1 MKQKAFTLPELLI
14 ALTVVGVIAIMVLPN
29 LVTGIYERVWST
41 QLQSIYK
48 AVENTSKKLLADE
61 QTSKLSRTILTKSSS
76 ETVADTAGAFLKKY
90 FKVTKDCE
98 TSSGNCF
105 AAAYKNINGGAVEL
119 GVSND
124 SYCVS
129 ISTGASVCL
138 QPASIAADGTFNY
151 AKFIV
156 DTNGTDQPNI
166 AGYDLFLIY
175 VDEDGEI
182 MLPQRSSDDVTKCKS
197 GAELGLYCLVYLRGN
212 NWKIDY

>member
-1 MKQKAFTLPELLI
+1 MKIKAFTLSELLI
-14 ALTVVGVIAIMVLPN
+14 ALTVIGVIAIMVLPN

-61 QTSKLSRTILTKSSS
+61 QAPKLSRTMLTKGST
-76 ETVADTAGAFLKKY
+76 ETVEDTAGAFLKKY
-90 FKVTKDCE
+90 FKITKDCE
-98 TSSGNCF
+98 KSSGNCF
-105 AAAYKNINGGAVEL
+105 AAAYKNINGGTVEL

-124 SYCVS
+124 FYCVS
-129 ISTGASVCL
+129 VSTGASICL
-138 QPASIAADGTFNY
+138 QPASVKSDGTFNY

-156 DTNGTDQPNI
+156 DTNGSSQPNM

-182 MLPQRSSDDVTKCKS
+182 ILPQRSSDAVTKCKS
-197 GAELGLYCLVYLRGN
+197 GDELGLYCLVYLRGN